1 MPAAKE
7 ELSVAVHF
15 KTFVPS
21 PAKLKPLDAAV
32 NGVPLNVQLLKLLI
46 PVPETPVTVT
56 PDGNTSLM
64 VTLVPEAIFPV
75 LPM

>member
-1 MPAAKE
+1 VVLALAVKERYGPSIGLVFAATE
-7 ELSVAVHF
+7 ELS
-15 KTFVPS
+15 
-21 PAKLKPLDAAV
+21 AAV

-56 PDGNTSLM
+56 PDGNTSLI

-75 LPM
+75 LPI